1 MSEKPRI
8 AIAVGDPAG
17 IGPEVSLKAALD
29 PAVRDACRALL
40 VGDAGVLKRHAEACR
55 IAADLRAIARP
66 EDGDWSGERLNV
78 LDCARPDLA
87 ALDFGTNS
95 AASGRASLAFARTA
109 IKAALAREV
118 EAVVAGPQDETS
130 IALAGIT
137 FDGYPSFVARETGT
151 DEDDVYLMLC
161 FDDVKIVHAT
171 LHRSVRQAI
180 DMITRKR
187 VARVIAATDR
197 ALRRMGTA
205 APKIAVGGLNPHA
218 GEGGLFGRE
227 EIEIIKP
234 AIDAA
239 AAQGLAIT
247 GPFGADTIFRRRDVD
262 AFIVMLH
269 DQGHIAAKLLAHN
282 AVAALTIGSPILFS
296 SVAHGSAHDIAGTGV
311 ADPRAMVD
319 AVLRLTKVRESR
331 GLQPA

>member
-17 IGPEVSLKAALD
+17 IGREVSLRAALD

-118 EAVVAGPQDETS
+118 EAVRAGPADRTP
-130 IALAGIT
+130 LAPPAGA
-137 FDGYPSFVARETGT
+137 VAR
-151 DEDDVYLMLC
+151 
-161 FDDVKIVHAT
+161 
-171 LHRSVRQAI
+171 
-180 DMITRKR
+180 
-187 VARVIAATDR
+187 
-197 ALRRMGTA
+197 
-205 APKIAVGGLNPHA
+205 PPAV
-218 GEGGLFGRE
+218 F
-227 EIEIIKP
+227 
-234 AIDAA
+234 
-239 AAQGLAIT
+239 
-247 GPFGADTIFRRRDVD
+247 
-262 AFIVMLH
+262 
-269 DQGHIAAKLLAHN
+269 
-282 AVAALTIGSPILFS
+282 
-296 SVAHGSAHDIAGTGV
+296 
-311 ADPRAMVD
+311 
-319 AVLRLTKVRESR
+319 
-331 GLQPA
+331 